1 MSKLKMCMTFLGGAA
16 VGSVITG
23 VILKKVYDKMLE
35 ERVASVEEV
44 FGRHP
49 REEFVGEDLSVE
61 DDPDIEVPNMSTQ
74 EFREAN
80 RAYRKQIEEKGYTD
94 YSAMH
99 EKPTESPSGPV
110 QVNGEEEREVQ
121 DKPYVISPNEFGEYS
136 EYNTISLVCFADG
149 VITDRD
155 FELLENPEEYIG
167 RDACK
172 HFGDYEDDAV
182 HIRNDAKMCDYEILR
197 DTRLYVEAV
206 SQEPPPIR
214 L

>member
-1 MSKLKMCMTFLGGAA
+1 MSKLKTCMTFLSGAA
-16 VGSVITG
+16 VGSVVTG
-23 VILKKVYDKMLE
+23 VILKKTYDKMLK

-44 FGRHP
+44 FRRHP
-49 REEFVGEDLSVE
+49 REALVGEDLSAE
-61 DDPDIEVPNMSTQ
+61 DDPDIEIPNMSTQ

-80 RAYRKQIEEKGYTD
+80 RAYRQKVEEKDYTD
-94 YSAMH
+94 YSAMY
-99 EKPTESPSGPV
+99 EKPAESPSGPV

-121 DKPYVISPNEFGEYS
+121 DKPYVISPDEFGEYS
-136 EYNTISLVCFADG
+136 EYNMISLVCFADG

-167 RDACK
+167 RDTCK

-182 HIRNDAKMCDYEILR
+182 HIRNDTKMCDYEILR
-197 DTRLYVEAV
+197 DNRLYAEAV